1 MAIRNL
7 LNKQTATEDKDR
19 GSTVPITIIEPAKGW
34 TAVDFEEL
42 WHYRDLLYFLIWR
55 DIKVRYK
62 QTVLGAAWAVIQPFF
77 TMVVF
82 SIFFGHLAGIS
93 SGDVPYPIFAYAGL
107 VPWTYFANALTQSSN
122 SLVEQERVITKVY
135 FPRLLVPM
143 APVVAGLLDFAIA
156 FVVLIGM
163 MFVYG
168 ITPTAA
174 ILTLPLLILL
184 STAIALAAGL
194 WLAAINVQYR
204 DVRYTIPFLIQLWLF
219 ATPVAYPASLVP
231 EFLRPVFG
239 LNPMVGV
246 IEGFR
251 WALLGSQPP
260 SFPMLIVSALVA
272 SLLLVGGLFY
282 FRRMEDSFADVI

>member
-1 MAIRNL
+1 
-7 LNKQTATEDKDR
+7 
-19 GSTVPITIIEPAKGW
+19 
-34 TAVDFEEL
+34 
-42 WHYRDLLYFLIWR
+42 
-55 DIKVRYK
+55 
-62 QTVLGAAWAVIQPFF
+62 
-77 TMVVF
+77 MVVF

-184 STAIALAAGL
+184 ATTIALAAGL

-231 EFLRPVFG
+231 EFLRPVYG